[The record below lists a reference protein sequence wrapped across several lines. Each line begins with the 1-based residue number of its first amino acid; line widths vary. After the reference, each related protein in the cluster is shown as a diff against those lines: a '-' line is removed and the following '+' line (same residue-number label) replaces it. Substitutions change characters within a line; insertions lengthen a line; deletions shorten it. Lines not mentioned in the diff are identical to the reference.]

1 MVARDIMTQNIIT
14 VSATTPVKNLA
25 KILLQN
31 RISGAPVVDKKGK
44 ILGVISEADIV
55 AKKGKQVKSI
65 MSPKVFTVDEETP
78 VEEIA
83 SLMTH
88 HNIKRV
94 PVMRAGKLV
103 GIVSRADIVRA
114 VAMGKHIALHTPVYD
129 L

>member
-1 MVARDIMTQNIIT
+1 MVAKDIMTLKVIT
-14 VSATTPVKNLA
+14 ASPTTPVKNLA

-31 RISGAPVVDKKGK
+31 RISGAPVVDKSGK
-44 ILGVISEADIV
+44 ILGIVSEADLLT
-55 AKKGKQVKSI
+55 KKGKEARSI
-65 MSPKVFTVDEETP
+65 MSPKVIEVGEETP

-88 HNIKRV
+88 HNIKRL
-94 PVMRAGKLV
+94 PVMRGEKLV

-114 VAMGKHIALHTPVYD
+114 IAMGNHIALRTPVYD

>member
-83 SLMTH
+83 SLMIH
-88 HNIKRV
+88 HNIKRL
-94 PVMRAGKLV
+94 PVMRAGKLA